1 MKIYLIEGE
10 RPFKKFSELARTM
23 GWNYQNA
30 RYNVNTNGK
39 FQGVNVEFIDDNCI
53 TLREL
58 IKSNAF
64 QENDFNLE
72 KEGSQIVTWS
82 IGASGLYIVEAEVT
96 NVINMVDVGTHSN
109 GQGLSVDCGDTVINE
124 IITVYDYFG
133 DGIELDKVTE
143 KLILNYLEL

>member
-82 IGASGLYIVEAEVT
+82 IGASGLYIIEAEVT

-109 GQGLSVDCGDTVINE
+109 GQGLSVDGGDTVIDE

-133 DGIELDKVTE
+133 DGIELDKLTE

>member
-1 MKIYLIEGE
+1 MILI
-10 RPFKKFSELARTM
+10 
-23 GWNYQNA
+23 
-30 RYNVNTNGK
+30 
-39 FQGVNVEFIDDNCI
+39 
-53 TLREL
+53 
-58 IKSNAF
+58 
-64 QENDFNLE
+64 LE

-96 NVINMVDVGTHSN
+96 NVINMVEVGTHSN
-109 GQGLSVDCGDTVINE
+109 GQGLSVDGGDTVINE

>member
-96 NVINMVDVGTHSN
+96 NVINMVEVGTHSN
-109 GQGLSVDCGDTVINE
+109 GQGLSVDGGDTVIDE

-133 DGIELDKVTE
+133 DGIELDKLTE

>member
-82 IGASGLYIVEAEVT
+82 IGASGLYIIEAEVT

-109 GQGLSVDCGDTVINE
+109 GQGLSVDGGDTVIDE

>member
-96 NVINMVDVGTHSN
+96 NVINMVEVGTHSN
-109 GQGLSVDCGDTVINE
+109 GQGLFVDCGDTVINE